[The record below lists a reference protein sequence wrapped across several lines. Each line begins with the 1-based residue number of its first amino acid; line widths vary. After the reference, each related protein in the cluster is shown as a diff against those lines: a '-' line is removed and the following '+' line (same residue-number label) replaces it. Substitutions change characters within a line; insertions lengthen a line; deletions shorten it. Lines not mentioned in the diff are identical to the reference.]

1 MGKLFALVAA
11 VVLVDTM
18 FYAAITPLLP
28 HYVDELGLSKSAA
41 GILTACYGAGTLIG
55 SLPGGWLA
63 SRLGAR
69 TTMVAGLALMSTAS
83 LVFAF
88 AGDIVTLD
96 GARFLQGVGGAFS
109 WAGGLAWLLAR
120 SPGDRRGELIG
131 SAVAAAIAGVMLGP
145 LLGGAATVTGPAP
158 VFTAVCAIG
167 IGLAAWALSTPAAPP
182 PPRRPLDVVLRTMA
196 SRPVVVGFWLVSLP
210 ALFSGVLG
218 VLGPLRLDELG
229 AGGVAIGA
237 IFLAAAAIEG
247 FASRLFGGLSD
258 RRGRMAPIRA
268 GLLISLVAALLLPI
282 PDAVLAL
289 AAAIVV
295 AVVGMAFFWA
305 PAMAL
310 LSDAADVTG
319 LDQGFA
325 FGLVNLA
332 WAGGEVVGGS
342 GGAALAD
349 STSDVVPYFAVAA
362 CLALTLAAFALPR
375 SGRVPATS
383 GGG

>member
-1 MGKLFALVAA
+1 MRRLFALVAA

-69 TTMVAGLALMSTAS
+69 STVVVGLALMSTAS

-88 AGDIVTLD
+88 SDDIVTLD

-109 WAGGLAWLLAR
+109 WAGGLAWLLAL
-120 SPGDRRGELIG
+120 SPRDRRGELIG
-131 SAVAAAIAGVMLGP
+131 SAVAAAIAGVLLGP
-145 LLGGAATVTGPAP
+145 LIGGAATVAGPEP
-158 VFTAVCAIG
+158 VFAAVCAIG
-167 IGLAAWALSTPAAPP
+167 VALAAWAVSTPDAPP
-182 PPRRPLDVVLRTMA
+182 PPRRPLDAVVRTMT
-196 SRPVVVGFWLVSLP
+196 SRPVVTGFWLVSLP

-218 VLGPLRLDELG
+218 VLAPLRLDELG
-229 AGGVAIGA
+229 ASGVAIGA

-258 RRGRMAPIRA
+258 RRGRMAPIRV
-268 GLLISLVAALLLPI
+268 GLLVSLLAALVLPL

-310 LSDAADVTG
+310 LSDAADATG

-325 FGLVNLA
+325 FGVVNLA
-332 WAGGEVVGGS
+332 WAGGEVVGAS

-349 STSDVVPYFAVAA
+349 ARSDALPYLVVAA
-362 CLALTLAAFALPR
+362 CLALTLAAFAVPR
-375 SGRVPATS
+375 RARVPATS
-383 GGG
+383 RGA

>member
-1 MGKLFALVAA
+1 MRRLFPLVAA

-28 HYVDELGLSKSAA
+28 HYSDELGLSKSAA
-41 GILTACYGAGTLIG
+41 GILTASYGAGTLIG

-63 SRLGAR
+63 SRLGPR
-69 TTMVAGLALMSTAS
+69 TTMVTGLALMSTAS

-88 AGDIVTLD
+88 GGQIATLD

-109 WAGGLAWLLAR
+109 WAGGLAWLLAL

-131 SAVAAAIAGVMLGP
+131 SAVAAAVAGVMLGP
-145 LLGGAATVTGPAP
+145 LVGGAATLTGPAP
-158 VFTAVCAIG
+158 VFAAVCAIG
-167 IGLAAWALSTPAAPP
+167 VGLGAWALATPAAPP
-182 PPRRPLDVVLRTMA
+182 PPRRPLEAVVRAMA
-196 SRPVVVGFWLVSLP
+196 SRPVVIAFWLVSLP
-210 ALFSGVLG
+210 ALLSGVLG

-237 IFLAAAAIEG
+237 IFLAAAAIEA
-247 FASRLFGGLSD
+247 FASRLFGGISD
-258 RRGRMAPIRA
+258 RRGRLALIRV
-268 GLLISLVAALLLPI
+268 GLLISLLAALVLPL
-282 PDAVLAL
+282 PDEVLAL

-310 LSDAADVTG
+310 LSDAADATG

-349 STSDVVPYFAVAA
+349 SLSDAVPYLGVAA
-362 CLALTLAAFALPR
+362 CLALTLAAFVPR
-375 SGRVPATS
+375 GARVPAAS
-383 GGG
+383 RGG